1 MEEEEKEN
9 SQPQSAEENNPS
21 PEKSKISGIAI
32 VGYNILAL
40 AFYTLLI
47 RVEGRDGALILDAF
61 ILFIHVFLCVG
72 MAISRKSWAWVLSGV
87 LVLAIGFSTCIM
99 IGSE

>member
-1 MEEEEKEN
+1 MEDQEKNTELPHPPKEN
-9 SQPQSAEENNPS
+9 SPS

-72 MAISRKSWAWVLSGV
+72 MAISRKSWTWVLSGV